1 MVKKTI
7 IPSDIRDFLAILS
20 IIGFVAIFFKFVL
33 EKPFLSENMTP
44 LFLIIGGLGV
54 LISGKVFT
62 INKWIK
68 DGIQSGEFVFL
79 FAIIFGFVSMI
90 LGVLLLTGINLSE
103 KFTSLAGF
111 LALAPALFIFID
123 YLAKNTKLK
132 C

>member
-1 MVKKTI
+1 MKKTI

-90 LGVLLLTGINLSE
+90 LGVLLLTGINLSV

-123 YLAKNTKLK
+123 YLAKNTKGK